1 MDEFKKTYLVDFSI
15 KMTHYD
21 YFRGHQI
28 FNDGRFFIARH
39 GNKVLKSTTRHG
51 IELLIASVS
60 KQATNLE
67 LAEYH
72 LARVLD
78 LVTSELGT
86 NPAGDE
92 ENALLIQLKRTHALL
107 IQTQWK
113 RSK

>member
-1 MDEFKKTYLVDFSI
+1 
-15 KMTHYD
+15 MTKND
-21 YFRGHQI
+21 YFCGHHI
-28 FNDGRFFIARH
+28 FFDGRFFIARH
-39 GNKVLKSTTRHG
+39 GNQVLKSTTRHG

-60 KQATNLE
+60 RPCTNLE

-72 LARVLD
+72 LARVFD

-86 NPAGDE
+86 NPTGDE

-113 RSK
+113 QLK

>member
-1 MDEFKKTYLVDFSI
+1 
-15 KMTHYD
+15 MTHYD

-28 FNDGRFFIARH
+28 FFDGRFFTARH
-39 GNKVLKSTTRHG
+39 GNQVLKSTTQNG

-60 KQATNLE
+60 KPCTNLE

-72 LARVLD
+72 LARVFD

-107 IQTQWK
+107 IQTQWT